1 MCWALPVVKVSQ
13 EIRVLQVLQDTS
25 AHPSLAPQ
33 DPKAPKDPKAL
44 QVFLDVR
51 VNLDQSV
58 KVQSL
63 GLREMLAVLDQTE
76 SQGVLVTWGIRV
88 RTHHYLVTKGTMGT

>member
-1 MCWALPVVKVSQ
+1 MCWAFQVVMVFQ
-13 EIRVLQVLQDTS
+13 EIRVLQVLQDTL

-33 DPKAPKDPKAL
+33 VPKVPQDPKAL
-44 QVFLDVR
+44 QVGLDFQ
-51 VNLDQSV
+51 VNLDQTV

-63 GLREMLAVLDQTE
+63 GLREILAVLDQTE

-88 RTHHYLVTKGTMGT
+88 RTLQYLEMRGTTGT